1 MASYDTN
8 RYGDDNDED
17 APSKPEDGTSVRENP
32 SGEEGET
39 SEQEEPEGEEEYAEI
54 AFEEFPEDFK
64 ELVKNRL
71 EALGK
76 AGVSKERMGE
86 VQTAED
92 VSVFEADTEQIKSLE
107 LILKTPVQQIPFH
120 YVINTDESFDLLF
133 FEYDVIRTILMAQ
146 HGKEVLPDDA
156 NDLSIEEF
164 MKNLDKY
171 RSYVLSDARSRSG
184 VTPKDIMEQI
194 NLIQANSSGALQLDN
209 TQFGDVAYMKFSNR
223 VYGTQSESYEENV
236 YRRINQ
242 FENTLRAYIGLFQN
256 TYITTSQ
263 PLPDVMLED
272 ANEIPEADSDTSPL
286 GGPSAFQ

>member
-1 MASYDTN
+1 MASYHET
-8 RYGDDNDED
+8 RYDDNSEGT
-17 APSKPEDGTSVRENP
+17 PEEPETENGTSVRENSP
-32 SGEEGET
+32 EEEDSPKG
-39 SEQEEPEGEEEYAEI
+39 EPEGEEEYAEI
-54 AFEEFPEDFK
+54 AFEEFPEEFK

-71 EALGK
+71 EKLGK
-76 AGVSKERMGE
+76 AGVSKQRMGE

-120 YVINTDESFDLLF
+120 YVINTDESFDMLF

-146 HGKEVLPDDA
+146 HGKEVLPDEA
-156 NDLSIEEF
+156 NDISIEEF
-164 MKNLDKY
+164 MQNLDKY

-223 VYGTQSESYEENV
+223 IYETQSDSYEENV
-236 YRRINQ
+236 YRQINQ

-272 ANEIPEADSDTSPL
+272 ATEIPETESDNMPI

>member
-1 MASYDTN
+1 M
-8 RYGDDNDED
+8 
-17 APSKPEDGTSVRENP
+17 
-32 SGEEGET
+32 
-39 SEQEEPEGEEEYAEI
+39 
-54 AFEEFPEDFK
+54 
-64 ELVKNRL
+64 
-71 EALGK
+71 
-76 AGVSKERMGE
+76 
-86 VQTAED
+86 
-92 VSVFEADTEQIKSLE
+92 
-107 LILKTPVQQIPFH
+107 
-120 YVINTDESFDLLF
+120 LF

-146 HGKEVLPDDA
+146 HGKEVLPDEA
-156 NDLSIEEF
+156 NDISIEEF
-164 MKNLDKY
+164 MQNLDKY

-236 YRRINQ
+236 YRQINQ

-272 ANEIPEADSDTSPL
+272 ATEIPETESDNMPI